1 MSRNARATEKG
12 ELIENQFCRCSVNIQ
27 MIWQQGFITSGNLD
41 EYGTCKFGK
50 MANLVKISQSVS
62 KNSNLK
68 WQTDPIT
75 VENFDGYMY
84 GEFGEMANL
93 AGICQRVC
101 TNSQKWQRSPLTSDG
116 KFGEKMSKCTND
128 LVNKAVRTKMMN
140 LAKN

>member
-1 MSRNARATEKG
+1 MIRREVQSQFRKGFLVVLRDNYVQKCTCYRKRGTWRKSILSMFSEYSNDLAT
-12 ELIENQFCRCSVNIQ
+12 
-27 MIWQQGFITSGNLD
+27 GFYNKCNLD

-62 KNSNLK
+62 KNSNMK

-93 AGICQRVC
+93 AGICQCVC
-101 TNSQKWQRSPLTSDG
+101 TNSQKWQRSL
-116 KFGEKMSKCTND
+116 
-128 LVNKAVRTKMMN
+128 
-140 LAKN
+140 

>member
-1 MSRNARATEKG
+1 
-12 ELIENQFCRCSVNIQ
+12 